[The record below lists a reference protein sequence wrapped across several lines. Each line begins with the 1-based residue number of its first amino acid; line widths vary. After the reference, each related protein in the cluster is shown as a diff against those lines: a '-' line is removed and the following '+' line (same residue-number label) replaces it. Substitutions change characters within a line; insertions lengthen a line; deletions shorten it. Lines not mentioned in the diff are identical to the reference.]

1 MDVLLAIASGLRSGV
16 ATMPPVSVS
25 QCLPVKQNDASPR
38 APAEMA
44 RFSPLQVIAKW
55 AELQA
60 QGHLFRKETSL
71 DADFLIDVFGKALGY
86 RKATDS
92 PEKYELE
99 RNFTVPGVGTADDQ
113 HLHVL
118 RRAGPPDR

>member
-1 MDVLLAIASGLRSGV
+1 
-16 ATMPPVSVS
+16 
-25 QCLPVKQNDASPR
+25 
-38 APAEMA
+38 MA
-44 RFSPLQVIAKW
+44 RFSRLQVIAKW

-118 RRAGPPDR
+118 RRAGPPDRLARRPRRPARALGC